1 MVVSISEE
9 WRMRALN
16 CRDQKNVM
24 TINKYKHAEQEQE
37 QVPETSIHETAM
49 EPGVKIVCLATEDTV
64 GAPRHTGGR

>member
-16 CRDQKNVM
+16 CRDQENVV
-24 TINKYKHAEQEQE
+24 TLNKYKHAEQEQE
-37 QVPETSIHETAM
+37 QVPETSAHETAM
-49 EPGVKIVCLATEDTV
+49 ETGVKIVCLAAENTV